1 MTAPFMV
8 IWATAVPLPA
18 GKHCGLGT
26 STAVS
31 AYVSGALGKLAYC
44 GNLAAAKTAKGEV
57 EVETAGHSEVAATES
72 TDMTRYPVM
81 FGGTARLTDGGTSG

>member
-1 MTAPFMV
+1 M
-8 IWATAVPLPA
+8 VPLPA

-57 EVETAGHSEVAATES
+57 EVETAGHSEVAATER